1 MSPIA
6 DSLEDPVMLPTTS
19 RYARDK
25 LTSKR
30 RLVFDKKTQLSED
43 SVRNNVASWR
53 DTLRR
58 NKVSEVINIY

>member
-6 DSLEDPVMLPTTS
+6 DSLEDPVMPPTTS